1 LNSILTPVLAL
12 VVWSLLMFVWMY
24 ATRIPAM
31 QAGKIDPQSAAHPG
45 SLDVL
50 PSRVR
55 AVADNYNHL
64 MEQPTI
70 FYALVVYLHL
80 TQQGNP
86 VNVGLAWAYVA
97 LRVVHSLVQNTTNVV
112 LVRFMVFSLST
123 LALVAMA
130 LHAVL
135 ALI

>member
-1 LNSILTPVLAL
+1 MNSILTPVIAL
-12 VVWSLLMFVWMY
+12 VVWSLLIWAWMY

-31 QAGKIDPQSAAHPG
+31 QAGKVDPQSAAHPG
-45 SLDVL
+45 ALNVL

-70 FYALVVYLHL
+70 FYALIVYLDL
-80 TQQGNP
+80 THQGDVLNIDLAWSY
-86 VNVGLAWAYVA
+86 VGL
-97 LRVVHSLVQNTTNVV
+97 RMVHSLIQNTANIVP
-112 LVRFMVFSLST
+112 LRFLIFTLST
-123 LALVAMA
+123 LTLFVMA
-130 LHAVL
+130 ARAVL